1 MDCFSQIFPIL
12 TCQKSVSNSCFCLQ
26 YRFCDTHQDKFPTV
40 VKGTSYQTCKRTLS
54 YFSPRPTTLWIL
66 TWACRLL
73 RTWLACHSQGQPHQ
87 WYWIPLISK
96 QIVPSSL
103 HLFQLGAPK
112 QEFGNLLANTYLSL
126 PSFEAGESGTTKRT
140 WMDSTGLPLPGSAP
154 PTMLKPQLAFSFR
167 CRITVFGYWRLRGI
181 FCQYIHEGTKLE
193 APTKK
198 KSVHEIKK
206 PHALWLYSC
215 SQKINL
221 INILNQF
228 MGIKS
233 HASGQFVNTPFQKR
247 EIWKYI

>member
-1 MDCFSQIFPIL
+1 MI
-12 TCQKSVSNSCFCLQ
+12 
-26 YRFCDTHQDKFPTV
+26 
-40 VKGTSYQTCKRTLS
+40 VKRTSYQTCKRTLS
-54 YFSPRPTTLWIL
+54 YFSPRPTTLWIII
-66 TWACRLL
+66 WACLIL
-73 RTWLACHSQGQPHQ
+73 RTWPACHFQGQP
-87 WYWIPLISK
+87 WPRYWIPLISK

-103 HLFQLGAPK
+103 NLFQLGAPK

-154 PTMLKPQLAFSFR
+154 PTILNPQLAFSFR

-198 KSVHEIKK
+198 SVHEIKK

-215 SQKINL
+215 SQKIN
-221 INILNQF
+221 F
-228 MGIKS
+228 DK
-233 HASGQFVNTPFQKR
+233 HT
-247 EIWKYI
+247 